1 MKKSRTGRL
10 GGKRACLC
18 KDGTYSN
25 KCCDGGLWAQ
35 GIGNITGEQVEV
47 GTSKYKVQHCSSSVE
62 RNIHIHEGTL
72 NIGAVYYLRFH
83 NSNYD
88 GCYAILSTINSSGLH
103 VNSFTLYSDCTDC
116 QNANW

>member
-10 GGKRACLC
+10 GGKRACLR
-18 KDGTYSN
+18 KDGQTYSQ

-35 GIGNITGEQVEV
+35 GIGNITGEQVEA
-47 GTSKYKVQHCSSSVE
+47 GALKYKVEHCSSSVE

-72 NIGAVYYLRFH
+72 DIGAVYYLRFH

-88 GCYAILSTINSSGLH
+88 GCYTIIEAINTSGLH
-103 VNSFTLYSDCTDC
+103 VNSATLYSDCSDC
-116 QNANW
+116 QISN